1 MFSLRMKLLAGL
13 ASLLAILIAVT
24 LLGNSV
30 LNRYSNSIHQLFAE
44 DYDSV
49 AATQAMKES
58 LERIVE
64 RAQDRAWSIDRPPTL
79 DTATGSRAVPARSNS
94 PDPDIE
100 AFERELE
107 LQAHIADVPG
117 EREATEKL
125 ADAWREFKDAYL
137 VLADDGRTFAERR
150 EVFQQKILPLASE
163 VRTRATA
170 VIDMNLADMEAGRG
184 HARQMAGR
192 ARWTMHL
199 LAAIGI
205 AVAGGIVLFAG
216 VVVLRPLRVLESSLR
231 QIIRGNLELT
241 IQTNT
246 RDEIGQLGRTFNDMA
261 AQLREFKRIDHE
273 RLIRTQHTTQLAI
286 DSLPDAVLIVDPRG
300 IVELTNETATRL
312 FGLKPGVNV
321 IDDLSTPWLS
331 DLHQQAMGGDRTPRS
346 GLGYSEA
353 IHVEDSGADRF
364 FLPRTYAIVD
374 EKDNVIGSA
383 IVLADVTEL
392 RRLDQMKTDL
402 LATTAHELKTPLT
415 SMRLIMH
422 LMAEERIGPLNPR
435 QRDVIT
441 AAREDS
447 DRLHQVVETLLDM
460 DRIRSG
466 KVLMETRPMR
476 VEELVRGC
484 VEPHRDAI
492 AAAGLELRVDI
503 SSDAGEVR
511 VDPQR
516 MGYVFSNLIGN
527 AIKYTRG
534 GGLIRVFAERTGN
547 GGVHFCVA
555 DNGRGIPEQFR
566 HRVFEKFFRAPGQ
579 SGESGSGLGLA
590 IVKSVIASHRGKAWI
605 ESGEAGQAGHE
616 GQTGQGTSV
625 HFVLPTVA
633 QTAKESGHDPSHP
646 QAAVAADASA
656 AA

>member
-49 AATQAMKES
+49 AASQAMKES
-58 LERIVE
+58 LERMLE
-64 RAQDRAWSIDRPPTL
+64 RAQDRAWNANPSASDE
-79 DTATGSRAVPARSNS
+79 SRAVPARSNS

-100 AFERELE
+100 AFERQLE
-107 LQAHIADVPG
+107 AQAHIADVPG

-125 ADAWREFKDAYL
+125 ADAWREFKTAYL
-137 VLADDGRTFAERR
+137 SLSDDRRSFAERR
-150 EVFQQKILPLASE
+150 EIFLQRILPTASE

-184 HARQMAGR
+184 HARQMAAR

-231 QIIRGNLELT
+231 QITRGNLELKIHT
-241 IQTNT
+241 HT

-286 DSLPDAVLIVDPRG
+286 DSLPDAVLIIDPRG

-353 IHVEDSGADRF
+353 IHVEDGGADRF

-392 RRLDQMKTDL
+392 RRLDQMKSDL

-435 QRDVIT
+435 QRDVIS
-441 AAREDS
+441 AAQEDS
-447 DRLHQVVETLLDM
+447 DRLHNVVETLLDM

-466 KVLMETRPMR
+466 RVLMETRPMR
-476 VEELVRGC
+476 AEKLVREC
-484 VEPHRDAI
+484 VEPQRDAI

-516 MGYVFSNLIGN
+516 MGYVFGNLIGN
-527 AIKYTRG
+527 AIKYTPG
-534 GGLIRVFAERTGN
+534 GGSIRVSAELTAN
-547 GGVHFCVA
+547 GVHFCVA

-590 IVKSVIASHRGKAWI
+590 IVKSVIEAHRGKVWI
-605 ESGEAGQAGHE
+605 ESGER
-616 GQTGQGTSV
+616 GQGTRV

-633 QTAKESGHDPSHP
+633 QTNKESGHDASHP
-646 QAAVAADASA
+646 QAAVVVG
-656 AA
+656 